1 MLIYVQACNAHG
13 REQTAEGKNAPVLSR
28 KKRRI
33 SEIKLD
39 REVVRAMRQKNLTRE
54 EAVTRQNMEKSD

>member
-1 MLIYVQACNAHG
+1 MYRHVKRMGGNRRPKGKIHWSSQG
-13 REQTAEGKNAPVLSR
+13 R
-28 KKRRI
+28 KRRI

-54 EAVTRQNMEKSD
+54 KAVTRQNMEKRD